1 RFQNPADFPIESPHL
16 PALHYMEYITPIR
29 GFQFN
34 GRNGTKFVAANAELR
49 IPLSRIML
57 NSLNTNPAYNI
68 ELIPFFDIGT
78 TWTQGNPLSQKNPI
92 DTQVINSYPLTITVQ
107 TLKSP
112 FLMGFGAGTRLQ
124 MFGYSMRADLAW
136 GVEDYT
142 ILSPR
147 LHLSLGKNF

>member
-1 RFQNPADFPIESPHL
+1 
-16 PALHYMEYITPIR
+16 
-29 GFQFN
+29 
-34 GRNGTKFVAANAELR
+34 
-49 IPLSRIML
+49 ML

-92 DTQVINSYPLTITVQ
+92 DTEVINSYPLTITVQ

-124 MFGYSMRADLAW
+124 MFGYSSAGRL
-136 GVEDYT
+136 G
-142 ILSPR
+142 LGRRR
-147 LHLSLGKNF
+147 LHHLESTSAPFLGKKLLIRIRT